1 MQTNS
6 NYIAFSKEMKS
17 THTILIPN
25 MLPMHFR
32 FIAEAL
38 KKDGYKAELLDT
50 KGPQIIET
58 GLKYVHNDACYPAL
72 LVIGQA
78 INALQ
83 SGKYDPHKCAIV
95 YFQTGGGCRASNY
108 VSLMR
113 KAFERAG
120 LGFVPVVA
128 FSFVGLEKHPGFR
141 LRPKTL
147 LRIAYGIIYGDI
159 LMSLVNQVSPYEIE
173 KGAAETVVRS
183 LTERLCV
190 ENSATETLRKGFKQN
205 IEDIIAAF
213 RAIPMHREKKKV
225 QVGVVGEIYIK
236 YSPLGNNDLVHFLV
250 NEGAEVTVPGL
261 MDFILF
267 YLAHHIV
274 EHDLYGGHFLRTHVF
289 KFAYNVCL
297 HIQNRVA
304 AYMNKDGTFRG
315 PNPFPHTVERIQEY
329 MHLGCKMGEGW
340 LLPAE
345 MLELYD
351 MGVKNIVCAQ
361 PFGCLPNHICGKGMI
376 KPFKEA
382 YPDMN
387 IVSVDYDPGAT
398 RVNQEN
404 RLKLMLANAAENLIA

>member
-1 MQTNS
+1 MGNYD
-6 NYIAFSKEMKS
+6 YIAFSKEMKE

-38 KKDGYKAELLDT
+38 RQDGFKCELMDT
-50 KGPQIIET
+50 KGPQIVET

-83 SGKYDPHKCAIV
+83 SGRYDPHKCAVV

-113 KAFERAG
+113 KAFEKAG
-120 LGFVPVVA
+120 FGYVPVIA
-128 FSFVGLEKHPGFR
+128 FSFMGIEKHPGFH
-141 LRPKTL
+141 LSAKTL
-147 LRIAYGIIYGDI
+147 ARMAYGVIYGDV

-173 KGAAETVVRS
+173 KGAAERLARD
-183 LTERLCV
+183 LTDRLCV
-190 ENSATETLRKGFKQN
+190 QNGAARSARHGFKEN
-205 IEDIIAAF
+205 IADIVEAF
-213 RAIPMHREKKKV
+213 RMVPVDRSKKKV

-236 YSPLGNNDLVHFLV
+236 YSPLGNNDLVQFLV

-261 MDFILF
+261 MDFMLF
-267 YLAHHIV
+267 YLCHHVV
-274 EHDLYGGHFLRTHVF
+274 ERDLYGGHFARTQVF
-289 KFAYNVCL
+289 KLAYNLCL
-297 HIQNRVA
+297 RIQSKVA
-304 AYMNKDGTFRG
+304 AYLEQDGTFRG
-315 PNPFPHTVERIQEY
+315 PRPFPHTVKRIQEY

-351 MGVKNIVCAQ
+351 MGVKNVVCAQ

-376 KPFKEA
+376 KPFKDA

-404 RLKLMLANAAENLIA
+404 RLKLMLANAADNLEQ